1 MVEAFRPDAEHAVP
15 TIFRFVLI
23 LAVLAALAFGGMIAV
38 VALVQPAPR
47 EISVTVPAARLAP
60 K

>member
-1 MVEAFRPDAEHAVP
+1 MVEAFVLDAERAVP

-23 LAVLAALAFGGMIAV
+23 LAVLAALAFAGMLAV
-38 VALVQPAPR
+38 VALVEPAPR
-47 EISVTVPAARLAP
+47 EISVTVPASRLAP